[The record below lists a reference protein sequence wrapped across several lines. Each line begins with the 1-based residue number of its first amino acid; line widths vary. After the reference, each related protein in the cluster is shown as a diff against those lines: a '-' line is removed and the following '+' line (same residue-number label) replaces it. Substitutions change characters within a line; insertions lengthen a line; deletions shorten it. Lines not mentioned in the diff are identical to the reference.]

1 MSVGEGTDIPSFTYA
16 LNLAERSI
24 SAFQR
29 TRGAGLAEGDGDG
42 ALQPRLDM
50 TGND

>member
-1 MSVGEGTDIPSFTYA
+1 MSVGEGTDTPSFTYA

-29 TRGAGLAEGDGDG
+29 TCGAGLAEGGGDG
-42 ALQPRLDM
+42 VLQPRLDM